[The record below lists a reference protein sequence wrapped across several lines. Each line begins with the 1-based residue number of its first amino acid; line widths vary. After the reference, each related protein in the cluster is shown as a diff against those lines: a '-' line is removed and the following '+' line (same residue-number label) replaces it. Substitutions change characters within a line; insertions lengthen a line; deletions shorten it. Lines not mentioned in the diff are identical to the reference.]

1 MEESRR
7 SIFMKENIGIVK
19 EVFIPVNTNENVMT
33 STKIGFKI
41 ELNGK
46 IIEVIEEQNI
56 INAMIHKDDKVI
68 VEDNN
73 SIITIKKVGSSYEEL

>member
-1 MEESRR
+1 
-7 SIFMKENIGIVK
+7 MKKNIGIVK

-46 IIEVIEEQNI
+46 IIEAIEEQNI

-73 SIITIKKVGSSYEEL
+73 SIITIKKVGSSYEQL

>member
-1 MEESRR
+1 
-7 SIFMKENIGIVK
+7 MKKNIGIVK

-46 IIEVIEEQNI
+46 VIEVIEEQNI

-73 SIITIKKVGSSYEEL
+73 SIITIKKVGSSYEQL

>member
-1 MEESRR
+1 
-7 SIFMKENIGIVK
+7 MKKNIGIVK

-56 INAMIHKDDKVI
+56 INAMTHKDDKVI

-73 SIITIKKVGSSYEEL
+73 SIITIKKVGSSYEQL

>member
-1 MEESRR
+1 
-7 SIFMKENIGIVK
+7 MKENIGIVK

-56 INAMIHKDDKVI
+56 INTMIHKDDKVI

-73 SIITIKKVGSSYEEL
+73 SIITIKKVGSSYEQL

>member
-1 MEESRR
+1 
-7 SIFMKENIGIVK
+7 MKENIGIVK

-46 IIEVIEEQNI
+46 IIEAIEEQNI

-73 SIITIKKVGSSYEEL
+73 SIITIKKVGSSYEQL

>member
-1 MEESRR
+1 
-7 SIFMKENIGIVK
+7 MKENIGSVK

-41 ELNGK
+41 DLNGK

-73 SIITIKKVGSSYEEL
+73 SIITIKKVGSSYEQL

>member
-1 MEESRR
+1 
-7 SIFMKENIGIVK
+7 MKENIGIVK

-73 SIITIKKVGSSYEEL
+73 SIITIKKVGSSYEQL

>member
-1 MEESRR
+1 
-7 SIFMKENIGIVK
+7 MKENIGIVK

-33 STKIGFKI
+33 NTKIGFKI

-73 SIITIKKVGSSYEEL
+73 SINTIKKGGSSYEQL

>member
-1 MEESRR
+1 
-7 SIFMKENIGIVK
+7 MKENIGIVK

-41 ELNGK
+41 ELIGK

-73 SIITIKKVGSSYEEL
+73 SIITIKKVGSSYEQL

>member
-1 MEESRR
+1 
-7 SIFMKENIGIVK
+7 MKKNIGIVK
-19 EVFIPVNTNENVMT
+19 EVFISVNTNENVMT

-56 INAMIHKDDKVI
+56 INSMIHKDDKVI

-73 SIITIKKVGSSYEEL
+73 SIITIKKVGSNYEEL

>member
-1 MEESRR
+1 
-7 SIFMKENIGIVK
+7 MKKNIGIVK

-73 SIITIKKVGSSYEEL
+73 SIITIKKVGSNYEEL

>member
-1 MEESRR
+1 
-7 SIFMKENIGIVK
+7 MKENIGIVK

-46 IIEVIEEQNI
+46 IIEIIEEQNI
-56 INAMIHKDDKVI
+56 INAMTHKDDKVI

-73 SIITIKKVGSSYEEL
+73 SIITIKKVGSNYEQL

>member
-1 MEESRR
+1 
-7 SIFMKENIGIVK
+7 MKENIGIVK

-73 SIITIKKVGSSYEEL
+73 SIITIKKVGSNYEEL

>member
-1 MEESRR
+1 
-7 SIFMKENIGIVK
+7 MKKNIGIVK
-19 EVFIPVNTNENVMT
+19 EVFIPANTNEIVRT

>member
-1 MEESRR
+1 
-7 SIFMKENIGIVK
+7 MKKNIGIVK
-19 EVFIPVNTNENVMT
+19 EVFIPANTNENVMT

>member
-1 MEESRR
+1 
-7 SIFMKENIGIVK
+7 MKKNIGIVK
-19 EVFIPVNTNENVMT
+19 EVFISVNTNENVMT

-73 SIITIKKVGSSYEEL
+73 SIITIKKVGSSYEQL

>member
-1 MEESRR
+1 
-7 SIFMKENIGIVK
+7 MKENIGIVK
-19 EVFIPVNTNENVMT
+19 EMFIPVNTNENVMT

-73 SIITIKKVGSSYEEL
+73 SIITIKKVGSSYEQL

>member
-1 MEESRR
+1 
-7 SIFMKENIGIVK
+7 MKKNIGIVK

-46 IIEVIEEQNI
+46 IIEAIEEQNI

-73 SIITIKKVGSSYEEL
+73 SIITIKKVGSNYEEL

>member
-1 MEESRR
+1 
-7 SIFMKENIGIVK
+7 MKENIGIVK

-46 IIEVIEEQNI
+46 IIEIIEEQNI

-73 SIITIKKVGSSYEEL
+73 SIITIKKVGSNYEQL

>member
-1 MEESRR
+1 ME
-7 SIFMKENIGIVK
+7 ENIGIVK

-73 SIITIKKVGSSYEEL
+73 SIITIKKVGSSYEQL

>member
-1 MEESRR
+1 
-7 SIFMKENIGIVK
+7 MKENIGIVK

-73 SIITIKKVGSSYEEL
+73 TIITIKKVGSSYEQL

>member
-73 SIITIKKVGSSYEEL
+73 SIITIKKVGSNYEEL

>member
-1 MEESRR
+1 
-7 SIFMKENIGIVK
+7 MKKNIGIVK
-19 EVFIPVNTNENVMT
+19 EVFISVNTNENVMT

-73 SIITIKKVGSSYEEL
+73 SIITIKKVGSNYEELWKSRFVWT

>member
-1 MEESRR
+1 
-7 SIFMKENIGIVK
+7 MKENIGIVK

-73 SIITIKKVGSSYEEL
+73 SIITIKKVGSNYEQLWKSRFVWT

>member
-1 MEESRR
+1 
-7 SIFMKENIGIVK
+7 MKENIGIVK

-73 SIITIKKVGSSYEEL
+73 SIITIKKVGSTYEQLWKSRFVWT

>member
-1 MEESRR
+1 
-7 SIFMKENIGIVK
+7 MKKNIGIVK

-56 INAMIHKDDKVI
+56 INAMTHKDDKAI

-73 SIITIKKVGSSYEEL
+73 SIITIKKVGSSYEQL

>member
-7 SIFMKENIGIVK
+7 SIFMKKNIGIVK

-73 SIITIKKVGSSYEEL
+73 SIITIKKVGSSYEQL

>member
-1 MEESRR
+1 
-7 SIFMKENIGIVK
+7 MKENIGIVK
-19 EVFIPVNTNENVMT
+19 EVFIPANTNENVMT

>member
-1 MEESRR
+1 
-7 SIFMKENIGIVK
+7 MKENIGIVK

-73 SIITIKKVGSSYEEL
+73 SIKKGW

>member
-1 MEESRR
+1 
-7 SIFMKENIGIVK
+7 MKENIGIVK

-56 INAMIHKDDKVI
+56 INVMIHKDDKVI

-73 SIITIKKVGSSYEEL
+73 SIITIKKVDSSYEELWKSRFVWT

>member
-1 MEESRR
+1 
-7 SIFMKENIGIVK
+7 MKKNIGIVK

-46 IIEVIEEQNI
+46 IIEVIKEQNI

-73 SIITIKKVGSSYEEL
+73 SIITIKKVGSSYEQL

>member
-1 MEESRR
+1 
-7 SIFMKENIGIVK
+7 MKENIGIVK

-73 SIITIKKVGSSYEEL
+73 SIITIKKVGSNYEQL